1 MKGSLRGMLVVSNP
15 FLRFLFHPA
24 GRHRHCFHQNS
35 EAKRPLFIAPRP
47 IKLLRRLSTEA
58 VPWHCEGGLLGSCLF
73 LAQVAAACNF
83 LEFRI
88 YKEPNFQVFL
98 RSSPKVR
105 TQKRDKFLQPLQ
117 YRYPSSSSPGQIR
130 ENWQFGI
137 FLKRRQSPNARTWKK
152 LPKWEDFFLVPIGG
166 RPTCFLPYG
175 WVWSACMVEFCEI
188 LRLGC

>member
-1 MKGSLRGMLVVSNP
+1 MLVVSNP
-15 FLRFLFHPA
+15 FLRPLFHPG

-47 IKLLRRLSTEA
+47 MKLLRRLSTEA

-73 LAQVAAACNF
+73 LAQVTTAYNF

-88 YKEPNFQVFL
+88 CKEPNFQVFL

-117 YRYPSSSSPGQIR
+117 YKYPSSSSQGHIMRTGILAFFESKAVSKCKDLEQAAKVGRLLSRPNWR
-130 ENWQFGI
+130 EAHLFPSVGFG
-137 FLKRRQSPNARTWKK
+137 
-152 LPKWEDFFLVPIGG
+152 
-166 RPTCFLPYG
+166 
-175 WVWSACMVEFCEI
+175 
-188 LRLGC
+188 RLL